1 MVAEPD
7 DLRAIMLKLMHMDM
21 KLDLI
26 LELLEDDE
34 APEEDEA

>member
-1 MVAEPD
+1 MFVEPED
-7 DLRAIMLKLMHMDM
+7 VRAIMLKLMQMDV
-21 KLDLI
+21 KLDAI

>member
-1 MVAEPD
+1 
-7 DLRAIMLKLMHMDM
+7 MLKLMQMDV
-21 KLDLI
+21 KLDAI